1 MFILKETKL
10 LREFYDFLMFLK
22 KNVLQGNIGARH
34 G

>member
-10 LREFYDFLMFLK
+10 LREFYDFLFLK
-22 KNVLQGNIGARH
+22 ENVLQGNIGARH